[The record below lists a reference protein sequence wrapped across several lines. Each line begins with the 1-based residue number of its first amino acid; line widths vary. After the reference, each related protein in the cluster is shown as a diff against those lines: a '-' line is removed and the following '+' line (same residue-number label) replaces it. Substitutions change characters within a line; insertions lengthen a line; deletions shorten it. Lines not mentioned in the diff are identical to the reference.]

1 VSARAAAPSPAAT
14 RGRTAGA
21 PPGGR
26 AAKRRTHLTPR
37 AAVLLFTLLV
47 LGLFAISPI
56 RSYFAQRAQLAALEH
71 QAEDLDQQVRDL
83 RSQIA
88 GLNDPSTLERLARE
102 CLGMVRPGQIAFVT
116 IPKHAAP
123 TPPDCS

>member
-1 VSARAAAPSPAAT
+1 M
-14 RGRTAGA
+14 
-21 PPGGR
+21 
-26 AAKRRTHLTPR
+26 
-37 AAVLLFTLLV
+37 LFTLLV

-56 RSYFAQRAQLAALEH
+56 RSYLSQRAQLAALEQ
-71 QAEDLDQQVRDL
+71 QAEDLDQQVRGL

-88 GLNDPSTLERLARE
+88 DLNDPRTLGRLARE

-123 TPPDCS
+123 IPPDCG